1 MAPGTSITYNC
12 QAIGTDVAWFTN
24 DNRHDQSFQD
34 YDITYNFDRNDHT
47 IANITLQTVA
57 TVQKNNTMIL
67 CYASGSATNQADRRS
82 ASIMVAG
89 KISVTV
95 DC

>member
-1 MAPGTSITYNC
+1 MAPDTSITYNC
-12 QAIGTDVAWFTN
+12 QAIGTDVTWFVN
-24 DNRHDQSFQD
+24 DIRRDESFQD
-34 YDITYNFDRNDHT
+34 YNIIHNFNPEDYT

-57 TVQKNNTMIL
+57 TVQKNKTRIL
-67 CYASGSATNQADRRS
+67 CYAGGSATNQADRRS

-89 KISVTV
+89 KLSVKI